1 MIVKELIAQSSF
13 LSQDVE
19 RIRRLERSNKSIEHA
34 VFKLTA
40 VLTQQ
45 VLMHC
50 HSLLWGTSFGTSETV
65 LPLAKTQR
73 HHRTIPQRLLSSDQA
88 LPLPLPEDLW
98 SRPLYDELFDCLL
111 LCRRLCHNIIMLREN
126 YFTEHNES
134 IVVIELVRVVDHA
147 LYLLNQ
153 IECSRTADSA
163 KAAKEHFRLYN
174 TFDEYDHDNL
184 LANDFS
190 ATNGPAGVV
199 PDMISRLFWRY
210 HFESSSCVSWNEFVS
225 AFVEEYGEESCSEY
239 ALTRL
244 QEALIPDYEVTNQP
258 TNQSITQPLKY
269 LISVI

>member
-1 MIVKELIAQSSF
+1 MILQELIAQATF

-19 RIRRLERSNKSIEHA
+19 RIRRLDRSAKSIEHA

-50 HSLLWGTSFGTSETV
+50 HSLLWGTSFGTSESA
-65 LPLAKTQR
+65 LPSTKSQR
-73 HHRTIPQRLLSSDQA
+73 QRLLPSNKE
-88 LPLPLPEDLW
+88 LPLTSLLLLDSLW

-111 LCRRLCHNIIMLREN
+111 LCRRMCHNICTVREN
-126 YFTEHNES
+126 YFTEHNEA

-153 IECSRTADSA
+153 IERSHTADSA
-163 KAAKEHFRLYN
+163 KAAKQHFHLYN
-174 TFDEYDHDNL
+174 TFDEYDNDNL
-184 LANDFS
+184 LANNFS
-190 ATNGPAGVV
+190 ATNGPVGIV

-225 AFVEEYGEESCSEY
+225 AFMEEYGEEACSEY
-239 ALTRL
+239 ALARL
-244 QEALIPDYEVTNQP
+244 QEALIPDYEVT
-258 TNQSITQPLKY
+258 SITTFQ
-269 LISVI
+269 IS